1 MVANILLVEDEE
13 ALAQFLK
20 QELTYE
26 GYNVSV
32 DITVKKLLIE
42 FADKRIITQ
51 KYRQVLGDYFKL
63 L

>member
-32 DITVKKLLIE
+32 EFDGILSLIH
-42 FADKRIITQ
+42 I
-51 KYRQVLGDYFKL
+51 
-63 L
+63 